1 MKIGTLAFELHARVH
16 DDQIVVSRVEL
27 DSVAA
32 QLQRLSPLIASF
44 GEETFGARFEIGTYC
59 TIVEGRIEF
68 DVIAGS
74 EDLRFILRQ
83 FIAWCRRTGDA
94 SSVSVLNNTGLH
106 EDLEG
111 DGIEVLSQSDTRR
124 ILAAMAHSTSGFIDD
139 IVESVSTAV
148 KVTTPK
154 RSYVMVDAS
163 IDAYVPGKMM
173 PRPCGKPLGQLPLLP
188 TLNPDG
194 GVNPDRATRRQ
205 DLSPCIPNP
214 LRTLSLR

>member
-1 MKIGTLAFELHARVH
+1 MKIGTLAFELHARVNN
-16 DDQIVVSRVEL
+16 DQIVVSRVEL

-32 QLQRLSPLIASF
+32 QLQRLSPSIASF

-68 DVIAGS
+68 DVIAADS
-74 EDLRFILRQ
+74 SDDPRFNLRQ
-83 FIAWCRRTGDA
+83 FIAWCSRTGDA
-94 SSVSVLNNTGLH
+94 SSVSVLNNTGFH
-106 EDLEG
+106 EDLED
-111 DGIEVLSQSDTRR
+111 DGIEALSQSDTRR

-163 IDAYVPGKMM
+163 IDAYAPGKMM
-173 PRPCGKPLGQLPLLP
+173 PRPCGKPLGQLPLLHHIE
-188 TLNPDG
+188 
-194 GVNPDRATRRQ
+194 
-205 DLSPCIPNP
+205 S
-214 LRTLSLR
+214 